1 MAIFSD
7 ALRTAIEDSGFS
19 LDRIATESG
28 VHAADMHRF
37 YHAERDLTLTMAD
50 RLAAYFRLVVSQ
62 EPQSKRNTHK
72 PGRTR
77 KC

>member
-50 RLAAYFRLVVSQ
+50 KLAEYFGLEVTPRAK
-62 EPQSKRNTHK
+62 PKRKTRK
-72 PGRTR
+72 PGRADR
-77 KC
+77 